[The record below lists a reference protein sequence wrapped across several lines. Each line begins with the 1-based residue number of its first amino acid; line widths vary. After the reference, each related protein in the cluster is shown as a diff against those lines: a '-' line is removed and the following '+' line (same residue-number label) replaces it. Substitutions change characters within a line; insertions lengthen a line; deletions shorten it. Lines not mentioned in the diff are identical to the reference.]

1 MYAARD
7 PIGVNSLYWGTA
19 ALSKCSLGS
28 SRARLLRLLR
38 ARLSA
43 PATPLPRVLEL
54 AASTVAD
61 DAAFDHIGTGLDG
74 ATWFSSE
81 AKALVT
87 GGCINIEMFPPG
99 HYYSSK
105 NEGNGLGGL
114 TRFYNPAW
122 FDTMSKCMAAQ
133 RGPSGWLAE
142 AGRSLGQPEA

>member
-87 GGCINIEMFPPG
+87 GGCINIEMFPRRSMLKRPPSAVSAPPELPTISW
-99 HYYSSK
+99 HR
-105 NEGNGLGGL
+105 LGSA
-114 TRFYNPAW
+114 PAPPHGCASDSTA
-122 FDTMSKCMAAQ
+122 F
-133 RGPSGWLAE
+133 
-142 AGRSLGQPEA
+142 